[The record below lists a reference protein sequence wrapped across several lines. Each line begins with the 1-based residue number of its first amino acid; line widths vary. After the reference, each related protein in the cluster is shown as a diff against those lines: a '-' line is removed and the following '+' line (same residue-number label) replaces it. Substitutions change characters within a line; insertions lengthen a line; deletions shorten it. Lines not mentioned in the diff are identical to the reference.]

1 MSTDT
6 PTEEV
11 KTHPFKGKVTEGV
24 IIISEEDGISVI
36 FTPTEME

>member
-11 KTHPFKGKVTEGV
+11 KAHPFKGKVTEGHLLV
-24 IIISEEDGISVI
+24 SEEDGISVI
-36 FTPTEME
+36 FNPTEME